1 MSTTANITGLHYFQT
16 EGEAGHEIAVYHM
29 YLKGDLIFKVYAF
42 QAQAYVMGENY
53 VVPLSVATPD
63 EAKVITTAGRGLLVQ
78 EGNAA
83 RVSGGSVQA
92 YIIPRVTLILA
103 RLYVPGFHG

>member
-1 MSTTANITGLHYFQT
+1 MSTTTNVTGLYYFQT
-16 EGEAGHEIAVYHM
+16 EGDPGHEVAVYHL

-42 QAQAYVMGENY
+42 EAQAYVIGEHH

-63 EAKVITTAGRGLLVQ
+63 EAKVIKTAGRGLLVQ
-78 EGNAA
+78 EGDKVHTHPA
-83 RVSGGSVQA
+83 SVQS
-92 YIIPRVTLILA
+92 YILPRVTLILA